1 MEACAI
7 IKYSNNILLK
17 VYEYDCHDYEILVV
31 GDVRYKKLFAS
42 RYSGIDRAIDSA
54 ETYNGLS
61 CGEVIFKN
69 K

>member
-1 MEACAI
+1 MESCAI

-17 VYEYDCHDYEILVV
+17 VYEYDDHDYEILVG
-31 GDVRYKKLFAS
+31 GDVRYKKLFVS
-42 RYSGIDRAIDSA
+42 RSSGIDCAIDKA